1 MDEKK
6 AMLEAALFVADKPL
20 DSDQI
25 MDALNLGSPGYVQTI
40 IDELRDDLAADDRG
54 LELIGTEEGY
64 QLQVKTPYV
73 EQVKHL
79 APHQD
84 LGDATLRTL
93 SLIAYNAPVKQSRVI
108 EIRGNRAYRQ
118 IRELEDRNMVTSRKD
133 GRTKVLDVT
142 DDFLEYFGLD
152 NIQEFRRQTE
162 GHPASEELVDE
173 DEEDDETGDGAD
185 TDDTDVDDT
194 DDSPEDG
201 AVAGADDDDEEIG
214 DTTREGIEDA
224 DTDTDTDEDT
234 EADDTSDDEGDGA
247 DEDDDEDGPT
257 TITDPVG

>member
-6 AMLEAALFVADKPL
+6 AMLEAALFVADEPL

-40 IDELRDDLAADDRG
+40 IDELRDDLTGDERG
-54 LELIGTEEGY
+54 LELIGTEQGY
-64 QLQVKTPYV
+64 QLQVKEPYV

-118 IRELEDRNMVTSRKD
+118 IRELEDRNMVTSSKD
-133 GRTKVLDVT
+133 GRTKTLDVT
-142 DDFLEYFGLD
+142 DDFLDYFGLD
-152 NIQEFRRQTE
+152 SLEEFRRQTE

-173 DEEDDETGDGAD
+173 DDEDEQD
-185 TDDTDVDDT
+185 TDDTDDH
-194 DDSPEDG
+194 PEDG
-201 AVAGADDDDEEIG
+201 TTDDTAADNTSDDSGDE
-214 DTTREGIEDA
+214 DTSDASDED
-224 DTDTDTDEDT
+224 TGTGTDEDD
-234 EADDTSDDEGDGA
+234 EAHDTREQEEDSTDE
-247 DEDDDEDGPT
+247 EDDDGPT